1 MSHTFE
7 SVVID
12 ESNCHISDKTNDTI
26 DDLSQFLN
34 VLYESKKFQLIGISN
49 ILSLIKT
56 TTYLILLLVANYSCL
71 QVYHFLL
78 QVN

>member
-49 ILSLIKT
+49 ILSLISNQMITFFDLPQPTEKPQP
-56 TTYLILLLVANYSCL
+56 I
-71 QVYHFLL
+71 
-78 QVN
+78 